1 MNVQQRILE
10 FVTRCNWFL
19 FAVGSALALINLPL
33 MFAMGVV
40 AGSLIVTLN
49 FHMLSRTLKKSFT
62 PDHLS
67 SRNVILAKYYIRFVV
82 SGFLI
87 FLLISRHV
95 VDPLGLLLGLSV
107 VVVSITLATMCELT
121 KQIFRE
127 AVEG

>member
-1 MNVQQRILE
+1 MGVQQRIIE

-19 FAVGSALALINLPL
+19 FVTGSLLALINFPGGG
-33 MFAMGVV
+33 AMGFL
-40 AGSLIVTLN
+40 AGGLIVTVN
-49 FHMLSRTLKKSFT
+49 FHLLARTLRRSFT
-62 PDHLS
+62 PGHLS
-67 SRNVILAKYYIRFVV
+67 SRNVILAKYYIRLTL

-87 FLLISRHV
+87 FILISRHL